1 MQTGT
6 IIIKPVSINSEWAKL
21 ISTYQ
26 QQALT
31 LAVQTFCMP
40 KSPAFFPKTGNL
52 LFCRLIPVLETLELA
67 ICSLAFLFLSSLF
80 CSGKHDVE

>member
-6 IIIKPVSINSEWAKL
+6 IIKPVTINSELAKL

-26 QQALT
+26 QPHLT
-31 LAVQTFCMP
+31 VADQTSCQP
-40 KSPAFFPKTGNL
+40 NSPAFFPKTNT
-52 LFCRLIPVLETLELA
+52 LFCRLIAVCETLALA
-67 ICSLAFLFLSSLF
+67 ICSLAFPFFSFLF

>member
-6 IIIKPVSINSEWAKL
+6 IIKPVTTNSELAKL

-26 QQALT
+26 QPHLT
-31 LAVQTFCMP
+31 VADQTSCLP

-52 LFCRLIPVLETLELA
+52 FCRLIAVCETLALA
-67 ICSLAFLFLSSLF
+67 ICSLAFPFLSSLF